1 MKNLL
6 LLLLFFICVST
17 VSAQQLIDRNVKP
30 QNKMLSERQWK
41 QQLIG
46 TWNLVLV
53 DNINPDGKR
62 TQPYGENP
70 QGILMFDKDGN
81 YALQILRTDRVNF
94 VSGDKTKGTA
104 DENRALVLGGNS
116 HFGKYLIN
124 AADNTIT
131 FQIEHAFFPNWQGT
145 EQKRNF
151 TLSEKE
157 FRYTVPTTTNGAG
170 VSGEVV
176 WKKGKRLHRKAKGKS

>member
-6 LLLLFFICVST
+6 LLLLLFTCALP
-17 VSAQQLIDRNVKP
+17 VSAQQLIDRKAKP
-30 QNKMLSERQWK
+30 QNKMLSPKQWK
-41 QQLIG
+41 QQLPG
-46 TWNLVLV
+46 TWVLVSV

-70 QGILMFDKDGN
+70 QGVLMFDKDGN
-81 YALQILRTDRVNF
+81 YALQILGTNRTRF

-104 DENRALVLGGNS
+104 DENRGLVLGSNS
-116 HFGKYLIN
+116 HFGKYRIN

-131 FQIEHAFFPNWQGT
+131 FQIEHAFFPNWEGT

-151 TLSEKE
+151 TLSENE
-157 FRYTVPTTTNGAG
+157 FRYTVPTTTNGVG
-170 VSGEVV
+170 VSGEVI
-176 WKKGKRLHRKAKGKS
+176 WKRQK